1 MPPVA
6 STLTLPPAIGAAYP
20 SRYEEKTEELGP
32 TILCTRVGVP
42 PAFPQLRHLSTR
54 TGCERHPQLITNSS
68 PLTTPLLQIE
78 NLVDGEEIVVGH
90 FSPEAGIMWDSAN
103 PLVWHSS
110 AYLGGGKNNGSNY
123 AGTGVAYAPS
133 DGRDDVITPKVYS
146 AMPRVIDPGN
156 GGKVTIVGSNFR
168 AGVITVTIADKNCLK
183 PVFKSTT
190 LIECHVPPG
199 VGGPHKVV
207 VTCNGVPSLPRS
219 ILAYNLPRV
228 DGVSESW
235 CADGSRLRVDG
246 SFFIDGSTKCRIK
259 GFYESQAIFI
269 GTSCSIEGWS
279 TGERLLHLPVVRC
292 MGACVFVW
300 GGGGSGRESKIAR

>member
-1 MPPVA
+1 
-6 STLTLPPAIGAAYP
+6 
-20 SRYEEKTEELGP
+20 
-32 TILCTRVGVP
+32 
-42 PAFPQLRHLSTR
+42 
-54 TGCERHPQLITNSS
+54 
-68 PLTTPLLQIE
+68 
-78 NLVDGEEIVVGH
+78 
-90 FSPEAGIMWDSAN
+90 MWDSAN

-110 AYLGGGKNNGSNY
+110 AYLGGKKNNGSNY

-156 GGKVTIVGSNFR
+156 GGKVSIVGSNFR

-269 GTSCSIEGWS
+269 GTSCSIEASEREGGVADG
-279 TGERLLHLPVVRC
+279 GETSSSFCRTVYE
-292 MGACVFVW
+292 CVCVCV
-300 GGGGSGRESKIAR
+300 GGGEGREERVRLRAKYNLPDHPPPPLALPKIKSTSNAMSHSSTA